1 MARWI
6 DPFDLP
12 YMSTKEELEA
22 LEKAALLE
30 MQSSRYDRPPSIKS
44 PYKKNIKGVE
54 VDVYDVLVAFNV
66 TCPATQHAIKKLLC
80 AGKRGAKGTHQD
92 LDEAIQA
99 IERAKEIPP
108 F

>member
-1 MARWI
+1 MAYWK

-12 YMSTKEELEA
+12 YSSTKEEIES
-22 LEKAALLE
+22 LEKAALFE
-30 MQSSRYDRPPSIKS
+30 MQSSRYDRAPAIKN
-44 PYKKNIKGVE
+44 PYKKTIKGVE

-92 LDEAIQA
+92 LEEAIQA
-99 IERAKEIPP
+99 IKRAQEIPP